1 MQNTQRK
8 KSMMLTNSLVVFCY
22 ECGTKDKY
30 INKVHAKK
38 CTKKRD
44 ICAKMSFCQSKP
56 IGLLP
61 FLLLSLSS
69 LLKLPITCSQM
80 ILKIFTLH
88 LATPHAVS
96 LLEFSS
102 FFVQQVHAFITGKRV
117 TSTSNPY
124 IKGYH

>member
-1 MQNTQRK
+1 
-8 KSMMLTNSLVVFCY
+8 MLTNYLLVVFCD

-30 INKVHAKK
+30 TNKVHTKK

-44 ICAKMSFCQSKP
+44 ACAKMLICQSKP

-61 FLLLSLSS
+61 FLLLLLSS
-69 LLKLPITCSQM
+69 LLKLPIGCSQM
-80 ILKIFTLH
+80 NLKIFLLH

-96 LLEFSS
+96 LFEFSS

-117 TSTSNPY
+117 TSTSTP
-124 IKGYH
+124 